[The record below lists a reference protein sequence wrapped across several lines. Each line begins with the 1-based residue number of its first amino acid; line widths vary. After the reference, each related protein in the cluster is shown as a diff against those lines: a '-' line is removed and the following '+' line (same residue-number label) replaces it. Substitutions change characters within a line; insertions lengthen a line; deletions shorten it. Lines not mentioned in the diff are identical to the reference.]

1 MVMAAQQSEQTT
13 ASSVQNG
20 SQVRLALGIHDVCRL
35 TGLGRTTI
43 YAAIKAGELVARK
56 SGRRT
61 IILAADIEAF
71 LNKLP
76 AVHAKNQR

>member
-1 MVMAAQQSEQTT
+1 MAAQQSGHATEN
-13 ASSVQNG
+13 SIQNDG
-20 SQVRLALGIHDVCRL
+20 RDRLALSVHDVARL

-43 YAAIKAGELVARK
+43 YAAINVGDLVARK

-61 IILAADIEAF
+61 IILTADLEVF

-76 AVHAKNQR
+76 PVNAKKQR